1 MRIGLIG
8 YGKMGKAVE
17 QTAVK
22 RGHEVIVL
30 KQSSNSPLD
39 PSLISSCDVVIE
51 FTRPDAAVN
60 NLMTCL
66 KNGIPVV
73 TGTTGWQNEYENV
86 RDSFLRENGALFSA
100 SNFSVGMNLVFE
112 MNRMLAKWL
121 SSSQSYAPS
130 INEVHHLHKIDKP
143 SGTAVTLAKDIILN
157 NDIII
162 DFELSDETTGTKDN
176 ILPIESIREEG
187 VIGIHEVTWTSAID
201 QISLR
206 HEAFSRDG
214 FAMGAVDAAEWIIN
228 KKGVFGMTDMLFE
241 TNK

>member
-22 RGHEVIVL
+22 RGHDVVVL
-30 KQSSNSPLD
+30 KESAKSSIDLD
-39 PSLISSCDVVIE
+39 SLSTCDVVIE

-60 NLMTCL
+60 NLMICL
-66 KNGIPVV
+66 EKGKPVV
-73 TGTTGWQNEYENV
+73 TGTTGWQNDYDTV
-86 RDSFLRENGALFSA
+86 RESFLNGHGALFTA

-112 MNRMLAKWL
+112 LNRLLSTWL
-121 SSSQSYAPS
+121 SNNHAYKPS
-130 INEVHHLHKIDKP
+130 INEVHHLQKIDKP
-143 SGTAVTLAKDIILN
+143 SGTAVTLAKDIVLN
-157 NDIII
+157 SNSINA
-162 DFELSDETTGTKDN
+162 FEISDETNDSKDN
-176 ILPIESIREEG
+176 ILPIKSIREDG
-187 VIGIHEVTWTSAID
+187 VIGIHEVNWTSSID

-241 TNK
+241 NKN